1 MQFFLVT
8 WSLFI
13 NLFCGLG
20 SYDGVARIW
29 SHKGEL
35 QHTLEAHEGPIFS
48 LKWNDRGNHLLS
60 GSSDKSAIVWDVA
73 RGEVKQQF
81 RFHEAP
87 TLVSVHHVTLR
98 TTLAW

>member
-1 MQFFLVT
+1 ML
-8 WSLFI
+8 L
-13 NLFCGLG
+13 LPG

-29 SHKGEL
+29 SQGGHL

-48 LKWNDRGNHLLS
+48 LKWNDQGNHLLS

-87 TLVSVHHVTLR
+87 TLVCFVFFKDFKDPLCFF
-98 TTLAW
+98 LGYI